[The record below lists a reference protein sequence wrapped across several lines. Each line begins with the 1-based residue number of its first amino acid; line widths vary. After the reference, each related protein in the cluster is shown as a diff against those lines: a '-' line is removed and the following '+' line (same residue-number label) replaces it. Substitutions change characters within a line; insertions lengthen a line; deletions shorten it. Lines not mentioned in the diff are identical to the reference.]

1 MTDQQ
6 LQKHAAEVDKLQAET
21 HKLVAEN
28 IHIMKK
34 NIWFELTLMFAVV
47 AASVAFTKLFL

>member
-28 IHIMKK
+28 IHLTKK
-34 NIWFELTLMFAVV
+34 NKWFEFTLMLAVV